1 MARFVQMASDL
12 GMTAAQLALA
22 WVLHQAPHIVAI
34 PGTTR
39 EAHMRD
45 NLAAGLVRLDAGT
58 LQALDDLINPRTV
71 SGQRYDAQA
80 TVEVD
85 TES

>member
-1 MARFVQMASDL
+1 MGV
-12 GMTAAQLALA
+12 TPAQLALA

-45 NLAAGLVRLDAGT
+45 NLAAADVRLDASQ
-58 LQALDDLINPRTV
+58 LQALDDLINARTV
-71 SGQRYDAQA
+71 HGERYDAQA